1 MTYRIVGSVYLY
13 GTTILEGGA
22 VIKFDQGST
31 HRLYSQ
37 SGWVDCRTHPYRP
50 AMFTAKDD
58 NSAGA
63 TISGSTGSPSG
74 PYAEYALLCS
84 GPTGPLTLEHLQ
96 VRHANFGMLFLSG
109 GGHTHTVRHV
119 QFVDCQRPIY
129 GHNSTLKAQNLLM
142 SRVGIEAF
150 HLGSGVSAAGEHV
163 TIHGANRVVYPSNRL
178 TLTNSLLIS
187 VTNWTYSFAG
197 AHNATNPS
205 SAVFEPIGAGHHYLA
220 AGSPYRNAGTTNLSA
235 GLLAELRQRTTYP
248 PLVRSNVLATV
259 DTTLWPVV
267 SRASGPPAL
276 GYHYSPIDYLA
287 HVWTFTNCVLTI
299 SEGTVIGFLD
309 STGLWLQDGAQMD
322 CQGTPL
328 VPNRFVD
335 YRTVQEQPLKLGDYH
350 GPSSGMP
357 VNPYRYGGVG
367 SPARFRFTEFSR
379 LASSAAGY
387 DLMVYDANWAFSQL
401 TVQDC
406 VFGGGVSLLAPVQD
420 GSQISF
426 HNNLFERSRIE
437 FAAYGLTNTPL
448 SFRNNLLRGGSLA
461 LFTSVAPAM
470 AVRDNAFD
478 GTSINDISDPPLD
491 HAYNAYLNASGWL
504 HPTNATGDV
513 VLTNFNYASGP
524 LGSYYQSSTNLLHA
538 GSRTAA
544 QAGLYHHTVLANQVK
559 AATNT
564 VSIGYH
570 YVAVDPATGLP
581 VDTDGDGIPDYLE
594 DRNGNGTVDSGETH
608 WQSATD
614 LGLRVRITEPKP
626 HANLP

>member
-163 TIHGANRVVYPSNRL
+163 TIHGADRVVYPSNRL

-197 AHNATNPS
+197 AHNATNSS

-220 AGSPYRNAGTTNLSA
+220 AGSPYRNAGTTNIDVQ
-235 GLLAELRQRTTYP
+235 LAANLRQRTTYG
-248 PLVRSNVLATV
+248 PLLLVSPITTA
-259 DTTLWPVV
+259 TTLAPAVP
-267 SRASGPPAL
+267 RDSGPPDL
-276 GYHYSPIDYLA
+276 GFHYAPLDYLA
-287 HVWTFTNCVLTI
+287 SNVVVQAALTLTNGVAI
-299 SEGTVIGFLD
+299 GTHGSFGF
-309 STGLWLQDGAQMD
+309 SLQTPSPMRGE
-322 CQGTPL
+322 GTPL
-328 VPNRFVD
+328 QLNRLVHPQN
-335 YRTVQEQPLKLGDYH
+335 VQEQGMAW
-350 GPSSGMP
+350 GSGSQVVP
-357 VNPYRYGGVG
+357 NAG
-367 SPARFRFTEFSR
+367 SPGPELRLRFTECSPLPGR
-379 LASSAAGY
+379 VGSL
-387 DLMVYDANWAFSQL
+387 
-401 TVQDC
+401 
-406 VFGGGVSLLAPVQD
+406 FGGD
-420 GSQISF
+420 GS
-426 HNNLFERSRIE
+426 
-437 FAAYGLTNTPL
+437 TTPF
-448 SFRNNLLRGGSLA
+448 SA
-461 LFTSVAPAM
+461 LWWPTTR
-470 AVRDNAFD
+470 AVR
-478 GTSINDISDPPLD
+478 
-491 HAYNAYLNASGWL
+491 W
-504 HPTNATGDV
+504 
-513 VLTNFNYASGP
+513 
-524 LGSYYQSSTNLLHA
+524 A
-538 GSRTAA
+538 GSITPPREAA
-544 QAGLYHHTVLANQVK
+544 RA
-559 AATNT
+559 
-564 VSIGYH
+564 
-570 YVAVDPATGLP
+570 
-581 VDTDGDGIPDYLE
+581 
-594 DRNGNGTVDSGETH
+594 
-608 WQSATD
+608 
-614 LGLRVRITEPKP
+614 
-626 HANLP
+626 